1 MVVGVRR
8 FMNMLNKLYQKISP
22 ILLNVSN
29 VAARLG
35 DSVFISREESYFAW
49 LGWWVLIVGFGGAIL
64 WAGLAPL
71 DKGVSA
77 SGYVIV
83 DSNRKSIQP
92 AFNGI
97 VDGIFVKEG
106 EQVKAG
112 QVLIKLNPVSAQAQS
127 NATKE
132 SIKGLEA
139 QTAGLKQ
146 SIAQKKKQ
154 SELLQQQLGGIRE
167 LVKEGYTPRNRLLE
181 LERAHLQLQSSIIE
195 DQTSLEKYERQI
207 AEIQEKLISYEFD
220 LGNTELKSPVDGKI
234 VNVTIFTKGGVVNA
248 GSKLMEVIPTNESL
262 MIEGQLPV
270 HLVDR
275 VHPGLQVE
283 MMFTAFNSNRTP
295 HIPGKIISVG
305 ADRILDEKTGAPYYK
320 VQVVTTQSGNN
331 MLEKYRVRPG
341 MPVELFIK
349 LGEQTLL
356 TYLLK
361 PVFDRS
367 HSALREY

>member
-1 MVVGVRR
+1 
-8 FMNMLNKLYQKISP
+8 MNKFKLLTRKISC
-22 ILLNVSN
+22 LTD
-29 VAARLG
+29 AAIKLG
-35 DSVFISREESYFAW
+35 DNIFISRDESYFAW
-49 LGWWVLIVGFGGAIL
+49 LGWRILIFGFGGTIL
-64 WAGLAPL
+64 WAALAPL

-77 SGYVIV
+77 SGYVMA
-83 DSNRKSIQP
+83 DTNRKSIQP

-97 VDGIFVKEG
+97 VDEILVREG
-106 EQVKAG
+106 DRVNAG
-112 QVLIKLNPVSAQAQS
+112 QVLVKLNPVSAQAQS

-139 QTAGLKQ
+139 QVEGLKQ

-154 SELLQQQLGGIRE
+154 SELLQQQLSGMRD
-167 LVKEGYTPRNRLLE
+167 LVREGYTPRNRLLE
-181 LERAHLQLQSSIIE
+181 LERAYLQLQTSIIE
-195 DQTSLEKYERQI
+195 DQSGLEKYERQI
-207 AEIQEKLISYEFD
+207 TETQEKLISYEFD
-220 LGNTELKSPVDGKI
+220 LGNTELRSPVDGQI
-234 VNVTIFTKGGVVNA
+234 VNVTIFTRGGVVSA

-262 MIEGQLPV
+262 IIEGQLPV
-270 HLVDR
+270 YLVDR

-305 ADRILDEKTGAPYYK
+305 ADRILDEKTGTPYYK

-331 MLEKYRVRPG
+331 MLEKYQVRPG

-361 PVFDRS
+361 PIFDRS